1 MLILTLLGLAQSTT
15 YYIKPNQTDR
25 CPRNKQPCQTLS
37 EFAAKN
43 SNGNNKTLIVLPG
56 DHGLDTNLSFSGLSN
71 LVITSENDDVTVRCD
86 LTSRFSFESIEEVS
100 LKDMNFIGCGRNLVR
115 DVGRFILQGVTF
127 KGLDGSGTA
136 LAIIDSMAGIIDSTF
151 VGNQF
156 GTIME
161 SVESLKLITTNIV
174 WLIVRN
180 NVTGIVRVGGSIITN
195 RSNVSISDSRF
206 ENNTAEIGGDIFAD
220 RDNTV
225 SIYNTTFIGNGRQP
239 VNKESP
245 FGGAIFSHQNTLSVM
260 MCQFRNKHATVGA
273 SLVSSVSK
281 VMINASNFDSNSASD
296 HSAGVLGY
304 NSTISIYGS
313 TFHNNTAIGGAG
325 VTTHQGSVTLVGS
338 NFTNNTAHQ
347 HGAALDFGSDTS
359 FISGCH
365 FEGNVAHSFA
375 GAVLV
380 WFSNCTM
387 YGRAVLPG
395 EEALQVCDERCSD
408 DSQENGD
415 ASSFS
420 EFSLGDKTRFINNS
434 APAGAALYGIRSTIK
449 SCGPFYFSNNFAI
462 LNSNVYLLN
471 SDGVFRGLFEL
482 NHNLGSFFAFSSNIT
497 FSGCTRFFNNTPPV
511 NTTINFKG
519 GGALT
524 LYQTMLSLS
533 GEITFEYNHAD
544 IGGAIVAT
552 ESEIYLSNQVNVVN
566 NSASIS
572 GGGLYLAQSEL
583 FSLQDSNLTVL
594 RNMATERGGG
604 IHAVSSSIKNVVTGL
619 QYTDLNRKV
628 TEEFRGATL
637 NIMDNSAQKGGGLC
651 LEANSKVIML
661 KDFIFRTTMRSTL
674 NFVRNSA
681 QYGGAIYIDDE
692 SNSGSR
698 VSNPFE
704 IKSPKSECFMNVVST
719 QTIVTTRT
727 NFSLS
732 NVLFD
737 GNSATVSGP
746 TLFGGLL
753 DRCIVSPFNEVDRTI
768 DQTTNELL
776 TYKGDGLQYL
786 MDISS
791 VSTKQSI
798 SSHPVQVCLCINRRQ
813 NCTYQLQ
820 GYAEVIKGYYFNMS
834 LVAVDQVYEPINA
847 TIEGHLSSTGSSL
860 LTGQVTQIPNACTNV
875 TFQII
880 SSRLTEEL
888 ILFADG
894 PCKDAELSKMKVSV
908 NFLPCS
914 CPIGF
919 VPSNAFNG
927 MLCLCACDSQI
938 SPYVTECNSTTQT
951 FRRAVNVWISY
962 INRSNTSGF
971 VAYNC
976 PFDYCVPPNASQPIN
991 LNQPNAVD
999 TQCALNR
1006 TGTLCG
1012 ACKPGLSLSLG
1023 SSKCLKCPSYWPA
1036 LFMAI
1041 TIFVIIA
1048 GIGLVVLFLWLNI
1061 TVAIGTL
1068 NGLLFY
1074 ANIVAANRVVLLPY
1088 PEPNF
1093 ITVFISWLNLELG
1106 IDVCFIDGM
1115 DIYIKTWIQ
1124 LAFPIYIIFLVVL
1137 LIIISHYS
1145 SRFSNL
1151 ISKRNPVA
1159 TLATLI
1165 LISYG
1170 NLFHVVLLAQP
1181 FSFASLTYPDG
1192 YREILWLP
1200 DATVGYLAE
1209 KHIILFIVALLI
1221 LVFCIAYSFLL
1232 LCWQLILYLQSWK
1245 VFKCIKSPTL
1255 YVFMEAYHVP
1265 YTPKHRY
1272 WTGLLLLARAIV
1284 YLIATANVSG
1294 DPQIQLIS
1302 IIFILICIFLLK
1314 MFIATKIF
1322 KRWLIDSLESFF
1334 YFNIVFFASFTAYNL
1349 STGGNQDGIAYISVV
1364 LSIVVTIFIL
1374 FYHFY
1379 AYTSLFSCACKSKL
1393 VTNFKKRFIS
1403 KLKSKF
1409 NEDSPFSI
1417 ADLSVDISRYDDI
1430 MDLNDISVSDAEYHS
1445 ADSYLNNR
1453 PGPTRSVVEIN

>member
-1 MLILTLLGLAQSTT
+1 MLMLMLLGLAQSKT
-15 YYIKPNQTDR
+15 YYIKPSQTDR
-25 CPRNKQPCQTLS
+25 CSENEQPCQTLS
-37 EFAAKN
+37 EFSAEN
-43 SNGNNKTLIVLPG
+43 SNGSNVTVIMLQG

-71 LVITSENDDVTVRCD
+71 LEMTSENDNVTVRCD
-86 LTSRFSFESIEEVS
+86 LMSRFSFESIEEVS
-100 LKDMNFIGCGRNLVR
+100 LEGMNFIGCGSNLIR
-115 DVGRFILQGVTF
+115 DVSRFILQGVTF

-136 LAIIDSMAGIIDSTF
+136 LTIVDSTAEIIDSTF
-151 VGNQF
+151 VGHHF
-156 GTIME
+156 GTTME
-161 SVESLKLITTNIV
+161 SVESLKLITTNVV
-174 WLIVRN
+174 WLIVSR
-180 NVTGIVRVGGSIITN
+180 NVTGIVRVGGAIITN
-195 RSNVSISDSRF
+195 RSNVGISHSRF

-239 VNKESP
+239 ANNEPP
-245 FGGAIFSHQNTLSVM
+245 FGGAILSHQSTLSIM
-260 MCQFRNKHATVGA
+260 KCQFLNKHATVGA
-273 SLVSSVSK
+273 GLVSSISDIK
-281 VMINASNFDSNSASD
+281 INASNFDSNSASD
-296 HSAGVLGY
+296 HSAGVFGY

-313 TFHNNTAIGGAG
+313 TFHNNTALGGAG

-347 HGAALDFGSDTS
+347 HGAAIDFDSDTS

-380 WFSNCTM
+380 WFSDCTM

-415 ASSFS
+415 VSSFS
-420 EFSLGDKTRFINNS
+420 EFLLGDKTRFINNS

-449 SCGPFYFSNNFAI
+449 SCGPFYFSKNVAI
-462 LNSNVYLLN
+462 LNSNIYLLN
-471 SDGVFRGLFEL
+471 SNGVFRGSFEL
-482 NHNLGSFFAFSSNIT
+482 NHNLGSFFAFNSNIT

-511 NTTINFKG
+511 NTTINFKE

-533 GEITFEYNHAD
+533 GEITFEYNHAE

-552 ESEIYLSNQVNVVN
+552 ESEIYLSGQVNVVN

-572 GGGLYLAQSEL
+572 GGGLYLARSDL
-583 FSLQDSNLTVL
+583 FSQQDSNLTIL
-594 RNMATERGGG
+594 RNMATKRGGG
-604 IHAVSSSIKNVVTGL
+604 IHAISSSIKNVVTGE
-619 QYTDLNRKV
+619 YTDLNRKE

-637 NIMDNSAQKGGGLC
+637 NIIENLAQKGGGLC

-661 KDFIFRTTMRSTL
+661 KDFIFRNIMRSSV

-692 SNSGSR
+692 SNSGSC

-704 IKSPKSECFMNVVST
+704 IKAPKSECFMSVVST
-719 QTIVTTRT
+719 ETIVTPMT
-727 NFSLS
+727 NFSLN

-737 GNSATVSGP
+737 GNLATVSGP

-768 DQTTNELL
+768 DRTTNELL

-791 VSTKQSI
+791 VSTKQTI
-798 SSHPVQVCLCINRRQ
+798 SSHPVQVCLCINGRQ

-820 GYAEVIKGYYFNMS
+820 GYAEVIKGSNFNIS
-834 LVAVDQVYEPINA
+834 LVAVDQVYEPVNA

-860 LTGQVTQIPNACTNV
+860 LTGQVTQIPNVCTNV
-875 TFQII
+875 SFQIY
-880 SSRLTEEL
+880 SSRSTEEL
-888 ILFADG
+888 VLFADG

-927 MLCLCACDSQI
+927 VLSCRCACDSQI
-938 SPYVTECNSTTQT
+938 SPYVMECNSTTQT
-951 FRRAVNVWISY
+951 FRRTINVWISY

-971 VAYNC
+971 VVYNC
-976 PFDYCVPPNASQPIN
+976 PFDYCVPPNALQPIN

-1036 LFMAI
+1036 LFVAI
-1041 TIFVIIA
+1041 TIFAIIA

-1093 ITVFISWLNLELG
+1093 ITVF
-1106 IDVCFIDGM
+1106 
-1115 DIYIKTWIQ
+1115 
-1124 LAFPIYIIFLVVL
+1124 
-1137 LIIISHYS
+1137 
-1145 SRFSNL
+1145 
-1151 ISKRNPVA
+1151 
-1159 TLATLI
+1159 
-1165 LISYG
+1165 
-1170 NLFHVVLLAQP
+1170 
-1181 FSFASLTYPDG
+1181 
-1192 YREILWLP
+1192 
-1200 DATVGYLAE
+1200 
-1209 KHIILFIVALLI
+1209 
-1221 LVFCIAYSFLL
+1221 
-1232 LCWQLILYLQSWK
+1232 
-1245 VFKCIKSPTL
+1245 
-1255 YVFMEAYHVP
+1255 
-1265 YTPKHRY
+1265 
-1272 WTGLLLLARAIV
+1272 
-1284 YLIATANVSG
+1284 
-1294 DPQIQLIS
+1294 
-1302 IIFILICIFLLK
+1302 
-1314 MFIATKIF
+1314 
-1322 KRWLIDSLESFF
+1322 
-1334 YFNIVFFASFTAYNL
+1334 
-1349 STGGNQDGIAYISVV
+1349 
-1364 LSIVVTIFIL
+1364 
-1374 FYHFY
+1374 
-1379 AYTSLFSCACKSKL
+1379 
-1393 VTNFKKRFIS
+1393 
-1403 KLKSKF
+1403 
-1409 NEDSPFSI
+1409 
-1417 ADLSVDISRYDDI
+1417 
-1430 MDLNDISVSDAEYHS
+1430 
-1445 ADSYLNNR
+1445 
-1453 PGPTRSVVEIN
+1453 